1 MKEEILR
8 MDRVTRIVDGVTRLD
23 NFSLHIFRGEIVG
36 LLSMNDQGRD
46 DLVELL
52 QQNLPLHYGFVYFG
66 ERLVNSYQ
74 KSPMTEN
81 RVSVIDR
88 RRRLV
93 DDLTVADNVFVLRRG
108 FKKYLV
114 EPRVLRGQLAQFVG
128 ELDLPISAD
137 EPVS

>member
-52 QQNLPLHYGFVYFG
+52 QQNLPLQRVGHHA
-66 ERLVNSYQ
+66 ERHPLRQGARLHIYRW
-74 KSPMTEN
+74 KS
-81 RVSVIDR
+81 I
-88 RRRLV
+88 
-93 DDLTVADNVFVLRRG
+93 
-108 FKKYLV
+108 
-114 EPRVLRGQLAQFVG
+114 
-128 ELDLPISAD
+128 
-137 EPVS
+137 